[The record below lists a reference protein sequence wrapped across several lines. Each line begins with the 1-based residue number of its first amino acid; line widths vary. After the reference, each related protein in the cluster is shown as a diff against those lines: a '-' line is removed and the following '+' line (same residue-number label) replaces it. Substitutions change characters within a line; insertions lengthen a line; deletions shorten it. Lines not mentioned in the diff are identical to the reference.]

1 MSRPWPRRL
10 MALVVGCVA
19 ALAYWQYWLAGRATS
34 VFELLLVP
42 VYLAAGFAAL
52 AHWLLPMAAAR
63 LRAVHRRAPL
73 VWAIVVLL
81 GVFGLAT
88 RLQPPLAGSQAA
100 MRITTPTQGPAAPRV
115 HHLEVIATGNQD

>member
-10 MALVVGCVA
+10 IALVLGCAA

-34 VFELLLVP
+34 LFELLLVP

-52 AHWLLPMAAAR
+52 AHWQLPMATAR
-63 LRAVHRRAPL
+63 LRGVHRRAPL

-81 GVFGLAT
+81 GVLGLAT
-88 RLQPPLAGSQAA
+88 WLRPPLAGSQAA
-100 MRITTPTQGPAAPRV
+100 IRITK
-115 HHLEVIATGNQD
+115 